1 MAFDL
6 ATAKPVEEKTS
17 KVGFDLSTAKP
28 VTETGG
34 GAALVTPK
42 QRATPSTEE
51 AKERVR
57 SLSEQ
62 MGEYLFG
69 EPEKEEISGSEIAGA
84 TGYGTAAGV
93 IAPKAMQQAG
103 RVLKIIPTAPTRA
116 AGTFLQTAGQM
127 AGKVPMARR
136 AFGGSV
142 AGATGSTAE
151 QTAEVLGAPKIVSIP
166 TGFATGAITPELEKA
181 IEKLVT
187 KAGSVVFGTQ
197 GMTSAIMQDL
207 ASQGVKVSPKVAEL
221 IEKKV
226 NEFRKAPKGKD
237 PQEALYSALRTGTT
251 DITQTAAQAAKEVEA
266 KGVSAMT
273 EAERRAGKMGTAA
286 ERTKDI
292 ADKTLA
298 EAKQARSSIGSP
310 RDEST
315 IGSSLR
321 DKIVNL
327 YGDIAGKRSAD
338 YLAQK
343 KIRDDIVN
351 QKESAGQLVAATQEY
366 KDLLGDLRNKLLI
379 GAKAQEQKT
388 APVTEKGVLDAYR
401 NIYDAVSAR
410 KVAIAFDKMGKPT
423 AYKTFP
429 TSFEALDD
437 VRRRLGDVAFGKEV
451 EGYTAIGKTIAEQ
464 YYKKI
469 SNIQSKFAGESHDA
483 LQSNYEMASRLI
495 DKFKSKA
502 GQKATA
508 IDRFD
513 PARFSTDPASLPRD
527 YFSSKQSVKDLLELT
542 GNDRAFVVKEA
553 SDYAARQLGAS
564 SKQTAKAAK
573 DWAYKNESWLNELPE
588 VKSKVSAYVA
598 GLERAE
604 RIADKSK
611 KAATLLAPMEKATIR
626 EGERALSDAR
636 AAGEKI
642 TKEAA
647 ERVNTIL
654 GSKFPNEEI
663 EKLMLS
669 GDINRW
675 AEVAPIL
682 ARSEIGKQ
690 NMEQAVRQVMSRVSS
705 KSMGDVFRDNVRQ
718 RLETTGLISA
728 SKLDQ
733 MQADLDYISSLTI
746 SPEQKMTMLQ
756 KMTRNLFSVI
766 PATLVGAPVGRGAGE
781 LLEED

>member
-6 ATAKPVEEKTS
+6 ATAKPVEEKSS
-17 KVGFDLSTAKP
+17 KGGFDLSTATP

-34 GAALVTPK
+34 GAALITPK
-42 QRATPSTEE
+42 QRATPSTPEM
-51 AKERVR
+51 KEQVR
-57 SLSEQ
+57 SMSEK

-69 EPEKEEISGSEIAGA
+69 ESEREEISGSEIAGA

-93 IAPKAMQQAG
+93 LAPKAMRIAG
-103 RVLKIIPTAPTRA
+103 KGLKMIPTVPTRA
-116 AGTFLQTAGQM
+116 AGTFLETAGQL

-136 AFGGSV
+136 AVGGGI
-142 AGATGSTAE
+142 AGGTGSTAE

-166 TGFATGAITPELEKA
+166 AGFATGVVTPELEKA
-181 IEKLVT
+181 IEKLVA

-207 ASQGVKVSPKVAEL
+207 ASQGVKVAPKVAEL
-221 IEKKV
+221 IERKV

-237 PQEALYSALRTGTT
+237 PQEALYDALRTGTT
-251 DITQTAAQAAKEVEA
+251 DITETAAQAARQA
-266 KGVSAMT
+266 QGQGAAAMT

-292 ADKTLA
+292 SDKALA

-310 RDEST
+310 RDESN
-315 IGSSLR
+315 IGSTLR

-366 KDLLGDLRNKLLI
+366 KDLLGELRNKLLI

-410 KVAIAFDKMGKPT
+410 RVAIAFDDAGKPT
-423 AYKTFP
+423 AFKTFP

-451 EGYTAIGKTIAEQ
+451 EGYTAIGKNIAEDF
-464 YYKKI
+464 YKKI
-469 SNIQSKFAGESHDA
+469 SNIQSKFAGESHDT
-483 LQSNYEMASRLI
+483 LQSSYEMASRLI

-542 GNDRAFVVKEA
+542 GNDKAFVVKEA
-553 SDYAARQLGAS
+553 SDYVSRQLGS
-564 SKQTAKAAK
+564 SSRQTAKAAK

-588 VKSKVSAYVA
+588 VKAKVSAYVA

-611 KAATLLAPMEKATIR
+611 KAAAQLVPMEKATIR
-626 EGERALSDAR
+626 EGERALDAAR

-642 TKEAA
+642 TKEA
-647 ERVNTIL
+647 EQRVKTIL
-654 GSKFPNEEI
+654 GSQFPNEEI

-669 GDINRW
+669 GDLGRW

-682 ARSEIGKQ
+682 ARSEVGKA
-690 NMEQAVRQVMSRVSS
+690 NMEQAVRQVMSRVSPR
-705 KSMGDVFRDNVRQ
+705 SMGDVFRDNVRQ
-718 RLETTGLISA
+718 RLETTGLVPA
-728 SKLDQ
+728 GKLDQ

-756 KMTRNLFSVI
+756 KLTRNLFAVV
-766 PATLVGAPVGRGAGE
+766 PATLMGAPVGRVGGE

>member
-6 ATAKPVEEKTS
+6 ATAKPVEEKSS
-17 KVGFDLSTAKP
+17 KGGFDLSTATP

-57 SLSEQ
+57 SLSER

-69 EPEKEEISGSEIAGA
+69 EPEREEISGSEIAGA
-84 TGYGTAAGV
+84 TGYGTVAGV
-93 IAPKAMQQAG
+93 GAPKAMRLLG
-103 RVLKIIPTAPTRA
+103 KGLKVIPTAPTRA
-116 AGTFLQTAGQM
+116 AGTFLETAGQL
-127 AGKVPMARR
+127 AGKVPVARR
-136 AFGGSV
+136 AFGGAV

-151 QTAEVLGAPKIVSIP
+151 QTAEVLGAPKVISIP
-166 TGFATGAITPELEKA
+166 AGFATGAITPELEKA
-181 IEKLVT
+181 IEKLVV

-207 ASQGVKVSPKVAEL
+207 ASQGVKVAPKVAEL

-226 NEFRKAPKGKD
+226 NEFRQAPKGKT
-237 PQEALYSALRTGTT
+237 PQEALYGALKTGTT
-251 DITQTAAQAAKEVEA
+251 DITETAAQAARQAEG
-266 KGVSAMT
+266 KGVAAMT
-273 EAERRAGKMGTAA
+273 EAERRAEKMGTAA

-292 ADKTLA
+292 SEKALAD
-298 EAKQARSSIGSP
+298 AKQARSSIGSP

-315 IGSSLR
+315 IGSTLR

-327 YGDIAGKRSAD
+327 YGDIAGKRSSD

-351 QKESAGQLVAATQEY
+351 QKEAAGQLVAATQEY

-410 KVAIAFDKMGKPT
+410 RVAIAFDDAGKPT
-423 AYKTFP
+423 AFKTFP

-451 EGYTAIGKTIAEQ
+451 EGYTAIGKNIAEQ

-469 SNIQSKFAGESHDA
+469 SEIQSKFAGESHDA

-527 YFSSKQSVKDLLELT
+527 YFFSKQSVQDLLDLT
-542 GNDRAFVVKEA
+542 GNDKAFVVKEA
-553 SDYAARQLGAS
+553 SDFAARQLGAS
-564 SKQTAKAAK
+564 SRQTAKAAK

-588 VKSKVSAYVA
+588 VKAKVSSYVA

-611 KAATLLAPMEKATIR
+611 KAAAQLVPMERATIR
-626 EGERALSDAR
+626 EGERALDAAR

-642 TKEAA
+642 TKEA
-647 ERVNTIL
+647 EQRVKTIL
-654 GSKFPNEEI
+654 GSQFPNEEI

-669 GDINRW
+669 GDLGRW

-682 ARSEIGKQ
+682 ARSEVGKA
-690 NMEQAVRQVMSRVSS
+690 NMEQAVRQVMSRVSP

-718 RLETTGLISA
+718 RLETTRLVPA
-728 SKLDQ
+728 DKLDQ
-733 MQADLDYISSLTI
+733 MQDDLDYISSLTI
-746 SPEQKMTMLQ
+746 SPEQKMSMLQ
-756 KMTRNLFSVI
+756 KLTRNLFAVV
-766 PATLVGAPVGRGAGE
+766 PGTTLGAPVGAKVGE
-781 LLEED
+781 IMEEE

>member
-1 MAFDL
+1 MATREYAPDEP
-6 ATAKPVEEKTS
+6 TEK
-17 KVGFDLSTAKP
+17 KREYA
-28 VTETGG
+28 TETGG
-34 GAALVTPK
+34 GAALVPPK
-42 QRATPSTEE
+42 QRAAPSTPEV
-51 AKERVR
+51 KERIR

-69 EPEKEEISGSEIAGA
+69 EPEREEISGAEIAGA
-84 TGYGTAAGV
+84 AGYGTAAGT
-93 IAPKAMQQAG
+93 IAPKAMKYTGQA
-103 RVLKIIPTAPTRA
+103 LKMIPTVPTRA
-116 AGTFLQTAGQM
+116 AGTFLEQTGRL
-127 AGKVPMARR
+127 AGKVPISRR
-136 AFGGSV
+136 MFGGGV
-142 AGATGSTAE
+142 AGATGSAAE
-151 QTAEVLGAPKIVSIP
+151 QTAEVLGAPKVVSIP
-166 TGFATGAITPELEKA
+166 AGFATGAVTPELEKA
-181 IEKLVT
+181 IEKLVV
-187 KAGSVVFGTQ
+187 KAGSAVFGTQ
-197 GMTSAIMQDL
+197 GMTTAIMQDL
-207 ASQGVKVSPKVAEL
+207 ASQGIKVSPKVAEL

-237 PQEALYSALRTGTT
+237 PQEALYSALKTGTT
-251 DITQTAAQAAKEVEA
+251 DITQTAAQAAREA
-266 KGVSAMT
+266 EQRGVSALT
-273 EAERRAGKMGTAA
+273 EAERRAGKMGAAA
-286 ERTKDI
+286 EKTKDI
-292 ADKTLA
+292 AETTLS
-298 EAKQARSSIGSP
+298 EARQARSNIGSP

-327 YGDIAGKRSAD
+327 YSDIAGKRSAD

-343 KIRDDIVN
+343 QIRDNIVK
-351 QKESAGQLVAATQEY
+351 QKESAGELVSATQEY

-410 KVAIAFDKMGKPT
+410 KVATSFDEAGKPT

-437 VRRRLGDVAFGKEV
+437 IRRRLGDVAFGKEV
-451 EGYTAIGKTIAEQ
+451 EGYSAIGKNIAEQ

-469 SNIQSKFAGESHDA
+469 SEIQSKFAGESHDI

-542 GNDRAFVVKEA
+542 GNDRTFVAKEA

-564 SKQTAKAAK
+564 TRQTAKAAK
-573 DWAYKNESWLNELPE
+573 DWVYKNEAWLNELPE
-588 VKSKVSAYVA
+588 VKNKVNAYIS

-604 RIADKSK
+604 RIAEKSK
-611 KAATLLAPMEKATIR
+611 KAATLLGPMEKATIR
-626 EGERALSDAR
+626 EGERALSEAR
-636 AAGEKI
+636 TAGEKI
-642 TKEAA
+642 TDEAA
-647 ERVNTIL
+647 KRVNTIL

-663 EKLMLS
+663 EILMLS
-669 GDINRW
+669 GDLNRW

-682 ARSEIGKQ
+682 ARSDVGKA
-690 NMEQAVRQVMSRVSS
+690 NIEQAVRQVMSRVSP

-718 RLETTGLISA
+718 RLETTKLIPS
-728 SKLDQ
+728 SKLDEIQ
-733 MQADLDYISSLTI
+733 DDLDYISNLTI
-746 SPEQKMTMLQ
+746 TPEQKMTMLQ
-756 KMTRNLFSVI
+756 KLTKNLFAVA
-766 PATLVGAPVGRGAGE
+766 PATLLGAPTGGAVGQI
-781 LLEED
+781 LEEE

>member
-6 ATAKPVEEKTS
+6 ATAKPVEEKSS
-17 KVGFDLSTAKP
+17 KGGFDLSTATP

-42 QRATPSTEE
+42 QRATPSTLEM
-51 AKERVR
+51 KEQVR
-57 SLSEQ
+57 SMSEK

-69 EPEKEEISGSEIAGA
+69 EPEREEISGSEIAGA

-93 IAPKAMQQAG
+93 LAPKAM
-103 RVLKIIPTAPTRA
+103 RVVGKGLKMIPTVPTRA
-116 AGTFLQTAGQM
+116 AGTFLETAGQL
-127 AGKVPMARR
+127 AGKVPIARR
-136 AFGGSV
+136 GFGGAV

-166 TGFATGAITPELEKA
+166 AGFATGAITPELEKA
-181 IEKLVT
+181 IEKLVV

-207 ASQGVKVSPKVAEL
+207 ASQGVKVAPKVAEL

-226 NEFRKAPKGKD
+226 NEFRKAPKGKA
-237 PQEALYSALRTGTT
+237 PQEALYDALRTGTT
-251 DITQTAAQAAKEVEA
+251 DITETAAQAARQA
-266 KGVSAMT
+266 QGQGAAAMT

-292 ADKTLA
+292 SEKALAD
-298 EAKQARSSIGSP
+298 AKQARSSIGSP
-310 RDEST
+310 RDDSN
-315 IGSSLR
+315 IGATLR

-351 QKESAGQLVAATQEY
+351 QKEAAGQLVNATQEY
-366 KDLLGDLRNKLLI
+366 KDLVQNLKDKLLI
-379 GAKAQEQKT
+379 GEAAQTQKT

-401 NIYDAVSAR
+401 NIYDAVSSR
-410 KVAIAFDKMGKPT
+410 RVAISFDETGKPT
-423 AYKTFP
+423 AFKTFP

-451 EGYTAIGKTIAEQ
+451 EGYTAIGKNIAEDF
-464 YYKKI
+464 YKKI
-469 SNIQSKFAGESHDA
+469 SNIQSKFAGDSHDA

-513 PARFSTDPASLPRD
+513 PARFNTDPASLPRD

-542 GNDRAFVVKEA
+542 GNDKAFVVKEA
-553 SDYAARQLGAS
+553 SDFAARQLGAS
-564 SKQTAKAAK
+564 SRQSAKAAK

-588 VKSKVSAYVA
+588 VKAKVSAYVT

-611 KAATLLAPMEKATIR
+611 KAAAQLVPMERATIR
-626 EGERALSDAR
+626 EGERALDAAR

-642 TKEAA
+642 TKEA
-647 ERVNTIL
+647 EQRVKTIL
-654 GSKFPNEEI
+654 GSQMPNEEI
-663 EKLMLS
+663 EALMLS
-669 GDINRW
+669 GSAARW

-682 ARSEIGKQ
+682 ARSEVGKAS
-690 NMEQAVRQVMSRVSS
+690 MEQAVRQVMSRVSP

-718 RLETTGLISA
+718 RLEFTNTIPA

-733 MQADLDYISSLTI
+733 MQADLDYISNLTV
-746 SPEQKMTMLQ
+746 SPEQRMSLLQ
-756 KMTRNLFSVI
+756 RFTRNLFAVV
-766 PATLVGAPVGRGAGE
+766 PATLMGAPVGRVGGE